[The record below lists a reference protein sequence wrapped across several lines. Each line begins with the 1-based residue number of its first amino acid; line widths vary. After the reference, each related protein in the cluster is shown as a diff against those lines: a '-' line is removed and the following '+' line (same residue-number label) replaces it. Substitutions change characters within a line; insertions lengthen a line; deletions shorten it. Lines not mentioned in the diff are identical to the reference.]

1 MSTLEDMDPMQEVPF
16 SSLDLKDPF
25 FGSLRESYAD
35 FGCWFKKKSLAGERT
50 WVVRDVNGGRLIA
63 MLYLK
68 KEDGVEPGVV
78 PDLSGPRMKIGTFKV
93 NLDHHTSLGKR
104 LLAVAL
110 REFAQSGL
118 PRIYVTMHDND
129 DTKGLRKL
137 LRQYGF
143 DHIGMKD
150 DEEVWEKTRPAVGE
164 RDPYGSFPFLSS
176 TDQRHYILAIH
187 PEYHHRMFV
196 ERLRTEKDVPI
207 EDEICTNT
215 LEKLYLSA
223 ASNAPALRPGDRIA
237 VYRTSPKGRSA
248 EFASVISS
256 ICTVTEIRDIHSFK
270 SKEEFFSFI
279 KGRSVF
285 TDTEL
290 ELFWNR
296 KKYPYIICML
306 YNFPLKRRP
315 NRRSLIDEGIVARSQ
330 RLVCEPIDNRRF
342 SRILALGGAD
352 EGYVV
357 D

>member
-78 PDLSGPRMKIGTFKV
+78 PELSGPRMKIGTFKV

-150 DEEVWEKTRPAVGE
+150 DEEVWEKRGPPWGNVIRTDPFPSYHRPIKGITSSPSIPNTIIGCSWNDSGPRRTCPSRMRSARTRW
-164 RDPYGSFPFLSS
+164 RSFTCQRPPTLPPFG
-176 TDQRHYILAIH
+176 
-187 PEYHHRMFV
+187 PETASRS
-196 ERLRTEKDVPI
+196 I
-207 EDEICTNT
+207 E
-215 LEKLYLSA
+215 
-223 ASNAPALRPGDRIA
+223 PALRDVR
-237 VYRTSPKGRSA
+237 RNSPRS
-248 EFASVISS
+248 
-256 ICTVTEIRDIHSFK
+256 
-270 SKEEFFSFI
+270 
-279 KGRSVF
+279 
-285 TDTEL
+285 
-290 ELFWNR
+290 
-296 KKYPYIICML
+296 
-306 YNFPLKRRP
+306 
-315 NRRSLIDEGIVARSQ
+315 
-330 RLVCEPIDNRRF
+330 
-342 SRILALGGAD
+342 
-352 EGYVV
+352 
-357 D
+357 